1 MGNFISSISGVFKGA
16 VKAFERYPMV
26 IANAIAFT
34 IVTIIRIHLDW
45 PEQEAY
51 NFLFNCLHLSFA
63 LGAIFSLTAITFA
76 QSRYNNQKSFVG
88 ANIIGL
94 MVTVVTF
101 LLLYYLSGTYPEY
114 SAMRYQKVS
123 TLATARVSAAIF
135 VSFLLFI
142 ILAAYPKEESDFSK
156 SLFMVHKSFFIALL
170 YGIVITSGTSGVAG
184 AIKALL
190 YKELSSKVYAYIG
203 SLSGFLAFTIFIG
216 YFPDFRKGLVDKQ
229 REIAQKQPR
238 FIEVLFNYIMAPIML
253 ALTLVLLLW
262 TGKTIMEGMKVPFL
276 LLSSIASSFAIG
288 GIWLHIMLT
297 HSKTGLAK
305 FYKRIYSIAVIF
317 ILFFEAWALI
327 IQLQKYGLKTTEYIF
342 ALIWIVALSSA
353 ILLIVKKERA
363 HQPIAIIICI
373 LTIISVIPFVGYNVL
388 PIKAQINRLENL
400 LQSEGIL
407 QEEKLVPAIKEP
419 DQEVRESITDSV
431 IFLANSEDV
440 RLPDWFD
447 KDLINQNTFK
457 TTLGFNQTYPEYDYE
472 DMGGYIG
479 TSLILSQEVIDISE
493 YRWGISM
500 QNGYQKEEG
509 FISFEGNRG
518 LYKIYLNAYT
528 KEGIPS
534 LTISLNDKEI
544 LGLDMGEYL
553 DDLLEKYPPGKSQ
566 PIYVPIED
574 MSLKLES
581 PEIEVML
588 VLGNVDIN
596 VDPQR
601 DDINYWINMNAL
613 YIREK
618 E

>member
-1 MGNFISSISGVFKGA
+1 MKNFISSISGVFKGA

-63 LGAIFSLTAITFA
+63 LGAIFSLTVITFA
-76 QSRYNNQKSFVG
+76 QSRYNNHKTFVG

-94 MVTVVTF
+94 MATVLTF
-101 LLLYYLSGTYPEY
+101 LLLYYFSGTFPEY

-123 TLATARVSAAIF
+123 SLAAARVSAAIF

-142 ILAAYPKEESDFSK
+142 ILASYPKEESDFSK

-170 YGIVITSGTSGVAG
+170 YGIVITSGASGVAG

-190 YKELSSKVYAYIG
+190 YKDLSSKVYGYIG

-216 YFPDFRKGLVDKQ
+216 YFPDFRKGIVDKQ
-229 REIAQKQPR
+229 REIAQKQSR
-238 FIEVLFNYIMAPIML
+238 FIEVLFEYIMAPIML

-262 TGKTIMEGMKVPFL
+262 TGKTIMEGMKVSFFR
-276 LLSSIASSFAIG
+276 LSSIASSFAIG

-297 HSKTGLAK
+297 HSRTGLAK

-317 ILFFEAWALI
+317 ILLFEAWALI
-327 IQLQKYGLKTTEYIF
+327 IQLQKYGLKTVEYIF
-342 ALIWIVALSSA
+342 ALIWIFALSSA
-353 ILLIVKKERA
+353 ILLIVKKEKA
-363 HQPIAIIICI
+363 HQPIAIIISI
-373 LTIISVIPFVGYNVL
+373 LTIISVIPFVGYNVF
-388 PIKAQINRLENL
+388 PVKAQINRLENL
-400 LQSEGIL
+400 LQREGIL
-407 QEEKLVPAIKEP
+407 QEEKLVPATKEP
-419 DQEVRESITDSV
+419 DQDVKESITDSI

-440 RLPDWFD
+440 KLPDWFN
-447 KDLINQNTFK
+447 KDLRNNNTFK
-457 TTLGFNQTYPEYDYE
+457 NTLGFNQTYPKFDDEG
-472 DMGGYIG
+472 MGAYLG
-479 TSLILSQEVIDISE
+479 TSLILSQEVIDIGE
-493 YRWGISM
+493 YRWGINM
-500 QNGYQKEEG
+500 QNAYQKGED
-509 FISFEGNRG
+509 FIAFEGNRG
-518 LYKIYLNAYT
+518 LYKIYLDSY
-528 KEGIPS
+528 KEGGIPS
-534 LTISLNDKEI
+534 LKILLNDKEI
-544 LGLDMGEYL
+544 LALEMDEYL
-553 DDLLEKYPPGKSQ
+553 DDLLEKYPLGKNQ

-581 PEIEVML
+581 PEMDALL
-588 VLGNVDIN
+588 VIGNIDIN
-596 VDPQR
+596 VDPER
-601 DDINYWINMNAL
+601 DDINYWINLNAL